1 MASPP
6 PPLFPDLRLPTIAAA
21 LRDGEAAWRAA
32 GVSRVRV
39 FGSVARGEADSSADI
54 DLLVDFAAEVGLLDL
69 MRAKGVFEDLLGRR
83 VDVLTGGGLH
93 PALRGEILADAVDV
107 LEVPDPPPRSH
118 RDKRWRWRVHD
129 LLRALDR
136 VTAYTG
142 GRTLTTF
149 LADEQAQDAVL
160 HNLLRLGEG
169 TKYIPQSVQDRTP
182 GVPWP
187 RLRDIRNLLAHDYF
201 GVDPRLVWH
210 TARVELPAL
219 RPALQAL
226 ADAPEGSFQP

>member
-1 MASPP
+1 MAAPP
-6 PPLFPDLRLPTIAAA
+6 PPLFPDLRLPTIAHL
-21 LRDGEAAWRAA
+21 LREGEAAWRAA

-39 FGSVARGEADSSADI
+39 FGSVARGEADASADI
-54 DLLVDFAAEVGLLDL
+54 DLLLDFGEEVGLLDL
-69 MRAKGVFEDLLGRR
+69 MRAKEVFEDLLGRR

-107 LEVPDPPPRSH
+107 LAVPDPPPETH

-129 LLRALDR
+129 LLRAVDR

-142 GRTLTTF
+142 GQTLTTF
-149 LADEQAQDAVL
+149 LADERTQDAVL

-169 TKYIPQSVQDRTP
+169 TKFIPQSVQDRTP

-226 ADAPEGSFQP
+226 ADAPHNDLQP

>member
-1 MASPP
+1 MAAPP
-6 PPLFPDLRLPTIAAA
+6 PSLFPDLRLPTIATV
-21 LRDGEAAWRAA
+21 LRDGETAWRAA

-54 DLLVDFAAEVGLLDL
+54 DLLLDFGEEVGLLGL
-69 MRAKGVFEDLLGRR
+69 MRAKAVFEDLLGRR
-83 VDVLTGGGLH
+83 VDVLTEGGLH
-93 PALRGEILADAVDV
+93 PALRSEILADAVDV
-107 LEVPDPPPRSH
+107 LAVPDPPPHSH
-118 RDKRWRWRVHD
+118 RGKGWRWRVHD
-129 LLRALDR
+129 LLRAVDR

-142 GRTLTTF
+142 GHSLTTF
-149 LADEQAQDAVL
+149 LADERTQDAVL
-160 HNLLRLGEG
+160 ANLLRLGEG

-182 GVPWP
+182 EVPWP

-226 ADAPEGSFQP
+226 ADAPEGDLQP